1 MERVYPNDF
10 AQWVAMEVRDHV
22 LGERLAVVDPFD
34 YGELD
39 ALRGQ
44 LISIIDDHLSRT
56 PIVPRVMFGEPF
68 YFNKSLIIQ
77 VLTRIEVRTLQ
88 EFLERTPSEV
98 EVSAIYFHVFE
109 ARHRL
114 KHEES
119 DFSAW
124 IHDGLA
130 CQILQRNSCH
140 QPVSGSLERVR
151 SALLEVCDEFLNW
164 STDLE
169 HKGCST
175 MSDPS
180 WFKDAV
186 FYELHVKAFHDGNG
200 DGIGDFRGLLRNST
214 TSNGSASIVSGC
226 FRSFRRPCGTMAMTS
241 PITGRSRLSMARSKS
256 FVIFSTPRINA
267 AYVSLLIL

>member
-1 MERVYPNDF
+1 
-10 AQWVAMEVRDHV
+10 MEVRDHV

-77 VLTRIEVRTLQ
+77 VPTRIEVRTLQ
-88 EFLERTPSEV
+88 EFRSALSEV

-124 IHDGLA
+124 IHDGLGMPDLA
-130 CQILQRNSCH
+130 EKLRAINPYL
-140 QPVSGSLERVR
+140 GSLERVR
-151 SALLEVCDEFLNW
+151 SALLTVCDEFLNR
-164 STDLE
+164 E
-169 HKGCST
+169 HK
-175 MSDPS
+175 P
-180 WFKDAV
+180 
-186 FYELHVKAFHDGNG
+186 
-200 DGIGDFRGLLRNST
+200 
-214 TSNGSASIVSGC
+214 
-226 FRSFRRPCGTMAMTS
+226 
-241 PITGRSRLSMARSKS
+241 
-256 FVIFSTPRINA
+256 
-267 AYVSLLIL
+267 

>member
-1 MERVYPNDF
+1 VGFVQTASRPFLFKECSELREILGEEAYDEKRLVELLETVPLDSIYFHTHSYFLRHSYVERVYPNDF

-77 VLTRIEVRTLQ
+77 VPTRIEVRTLQ
-88 EFLERTPSEV
+88 EFRSALSEV

-124 IHDGLA
+124 IHDGLGMPDLA
-130 CQILQRNSCH
+130 EKLRAINPYL
-140 QPVSGSLERVR
+140 GSLERVR
-151 SALLEVCDEFLNW
+151 SALLTVCDEFLNR
-164 STDLE
+164 E
-169 HKGCST
+169 HK
-175 MSDPS
+175 P
-180 WFKDAV
+180 
-186 FYELHVKAFHDGNG
+186 
-200 DGIGDFRGLLRNST
+200 
-214 TSNGSASIVSGC
+214 
-226 FRSFRRPCGTMAMTS
+226 
-241 PITGRSRLSMARSKS
+241 
-256 FVIFSTPRINA
+256 
-267 AYVSLLIL
+267 